1 MDMIK
6 LVLHTTVD
14 VVLFFHE
21 RKLIEVFYDPIFSKA
36 KIVVCTLAV
45 AACVVVANLDV
56 RGFRFPPIH
65 AAPSQ
70 R

>member
-36 KIVVCTLAV
+36 KMA
-45 AACVVVANLDV
+45 
-56 RGFRFPPIH
+56 
-65 AAPSQ
+65 
-70 R
+70 